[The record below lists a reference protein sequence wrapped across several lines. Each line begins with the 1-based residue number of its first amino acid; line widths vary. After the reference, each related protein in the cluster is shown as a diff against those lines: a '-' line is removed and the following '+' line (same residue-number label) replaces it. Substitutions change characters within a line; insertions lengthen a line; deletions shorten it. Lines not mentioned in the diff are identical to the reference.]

1 MHIKNMYDSELQCFS
16 SLQIL
21 NDSIEWMLNNVVDSG
36 FMIDSIEFLLNFKV
50 GKYMGMQ
57 WFIVCIENSWSWQV
71 YNIRE
76 RLEWRWKW
84 RVC

>member
-1 MHIKNMYDSELQCFS
+1 
-16 SLQIL
+16 
-21 NDSIEWMLNNVVDSG
+21 MLNNVVDSG

-76 RLEWRWKW
+76 RLE
-84 RVC
+84 